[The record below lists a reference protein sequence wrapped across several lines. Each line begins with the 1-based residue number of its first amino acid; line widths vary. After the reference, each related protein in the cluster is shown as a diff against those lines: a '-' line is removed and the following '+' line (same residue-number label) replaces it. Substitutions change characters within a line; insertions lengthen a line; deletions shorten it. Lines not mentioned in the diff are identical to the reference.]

1 MRGDRIEVYVDCGD
15 VMMWCKV
22 KREVVVRWE
31 AVGGGGRRCSTICE
45 VGGGGSIVEGRD
57 AK

>member
-31 AVGGGGRRCSTICE
+31 AVGGGAARSVRWVE
-45 VGGGGSIVEGRD
+45 VV
-57 AK
+57 A